1 MQRFWLL
8 LLFARAFSF
17 SHDLTVNLKEPAN
30 NTVFA
35 LRSVDGDRLTI
46 SVRYDLTNL
55 SSGMV
60 PSGAALLN
68 TQVCLQLDEVSG
80 TSTLLPLTC
89 FAASEESETKT
100 LTDIPIGAYQLQ
112 LLLRDATSNTQMD
125 SKAMSSFS
133 IKKVVDLLPAIV
145 FTSPL
150 SSSSSGQRQM
160 MYSAFI
166 PGAPSTD
173 VSIEYT
179 VGSTFLAMD
188 GFDMCVRVR
197 KGLDDLGAEVL
208 KLTCISSTQRSL
220 TLQAMVEGVYV
231 VSLAFAHTQP
241 QPSSTPLLIYDSA
254 KAEMEIRVVPVTD
267 NRVLPSIA
275 LKVICLFATLFL
287 NLLSNPILLCDLGR
301 VVGDG
306 AGVTLGQGRCRH

>member
-1 MQRFWLL
+1 MQHFWLL

-17 SHDLTVNLKEPAN
+17 SPDLSVNIKEPAN

-80 TSTLLPLTC
+80 ISTLLPLTC

-100 LTDIPIGAYQLQ
+100 LTDIPIGGYQLQ
-112 LLLRDATSNTQMD
+112 LLLRDSTSNTQMD
-125 SKAMSSFS
+125 SKSMSSFS
-133 IKKVVDLLPAIV
+133 IKKVIDLLPAIV

-160 MYSAFI
+160 MYSAFK
-166 PGAPSTD
+166 PGASSTD

-179 VGSTFLAMD
+179 IGSTFLAMD

-197 KGLDDLGAEVL
+197 KGLDTWV
-208 KLTCISSTQRSL
+208 RR
-220 TLQAMVEGVYV
+220 Y
-231 VSLAFAHTQP
+231 
-241 QPSSTPLLIYDSA
+241 
-254 KAEMEIRVVPVTD
+254 
-267 NRVLPSIA
+267 
-275 LKVICLFATLFL
+275 
-287 NLLSNPILLCDLGR
+287 
-301 VVGDG
+301 
-306 AGVTLGQGRCRH
+306 